1 MKLRGLLL
9 LLALLVGLWA
19 AWRHIEGEERRV
31 EADLDRA
38 LVEGVHEADVVGVR
52 LESVERD
59 YIAEFRRTADGAGW
73 DMLSPWEARAD
84 AGLVSTLVSVCLSRR
99 GAVVDDADLAGLQLD
114 PPRHEVRLRLADGA
128 ERSVRV
134 GRVDLDAQRVWAW
147 SEGRALLVLRDLET
161 LTDRML
167 DEWMSR
173 NLTDLDA
180 RQVVRVERQGR
191 LVRDGVELD
200 LALDAGLS
208 GGEWGLQAPWRARA
222 DPQSIALLA
231 QLAAGLRV
239 EQFADLGVRTRAELG
254 LDPPRFTLEATT
266 LRDERAK
273 LSFGGDLEGRMLVA
287 SDRRPWSGVAEPE
300 VVELAAAPALDF
312 VDSLAWRVPRAQV
325 DELVVERAGL
335 RTELRREAS
344 GWSVAQGAARS
355 GFAEAFLPA
364 EDARVQALLGTFE
377 ELRFSSLRPGLALD
391 ARPGDGGAWLGARGV
406 RLGVLFGPEWGEPG
420 ATPLV
425 RAQREGEDLVA
436 LIDPRFVLELERA
449 CANLWSLSISTV
461 DEVRLREMVFA
472 CEGRERRYMRGKKG
486 VWTLAGVDTE
496 AVELR
501 EVLDP
506 VLFLKASEHQG
517 PAQSHAR
524 LVEAVEVRLLGEDE
538 VVASFVAGLDKQGR
552 PAVDCAGRRS
562 LLRDAGLPAALRA
575 IALR

>member
-1 MKLRGLLL
+1 MTHNEDTL
-9 LLALLVGLWA
+9 
-19 AWRHIEGEERRV
+19 
-31 EADLDRA
+31 
-38 LVEGVHEADVVGVR
+38 
-52 LESVERD
+52 LES
-59 YIAEFRRTADGAGW
+59 ITA
-73 DMLSPWEARAD
+73 
-84 AGLVSTLVSVCLSRR
+84 
-99 GAVVDDADLAGLQLD
+99 LQT
-114 PPRHEVRLRLADGA
+114 
-128 ERSVRV
+128 
-134 GRVDLDAQRVWAW
+134 DLDAQRVWAW

-239 EQFADLGVRTRAELG
+239 EQFADLGVRTRVELG

-344 GWSVAQGAARS
+344 GGKSCLRRPLASPLPSVLLTFLNSMMGKASPRPRLWLQLCPKCSRCS
-355 GFAEAFLPA
+355 DLPA
-364 EDARVQALLGTFE
+364 PD
-377 ELRFSSLRPGLALD
+377 
-391 ARPGDGGAWLGARGV
+391 
-406 RLGVLFGPEWGEPG
+406 
-420 ATPLV
+420 
-425 RAQREGEDLVA
+425 
-436 LIDPRFVLELERA
+436 
-449 CANLWSLSISTV
+449 
-461 DEVRLREMVFA
+461 
-472 CEGRERRYMRGKKG
+472 
-486 VWTLAGVDTE
+486 
-496 AVELR
+496 
-501 EVLDP
+501 
-506 VLFLKASEHQG
+506 
-517 PAQSHAR
+517 
-524 LVEAVEVRLLGEDE
+524 
-538 VVASFVAGLDKQGR
+538 
-552 PAVDCAGRRS
+552 
-562 LLRDAGLPAALRA
+562 
-575 IALR
+575 IA